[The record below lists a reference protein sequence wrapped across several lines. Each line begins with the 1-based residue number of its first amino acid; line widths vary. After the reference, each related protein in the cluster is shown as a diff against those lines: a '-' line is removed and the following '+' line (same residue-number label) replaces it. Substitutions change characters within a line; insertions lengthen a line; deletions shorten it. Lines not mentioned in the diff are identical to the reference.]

1 MRLAAVRAISWAGC
15 WMVVSPINGGRLC
28 AGICLGTEADI
39 GTANSQPSG
48 VVSGPDAAIWF
59 TQESASKIGRVNPAT
74 GAVTNEFPTLTA
86 NAAPTCITP
95 LGKFLWFT
103 EQNAN
108 RIGRIS
114 TITNVIE

>member
-1 MRLAAVRAISWAGC
+1 MKINPSFNCCFVLAALLLSAAP
-15 WMVVSPINGGRLC
+15 VVQ
-28 AGICLGTEADI
+28 GITITEADI